1 MSIRLYIGNL
11 PKEVMER
18 QELQDVFQEE
28 GDSVTTKLITDRK
41 TGKW

>member
-1 MSIRLYIGNL
+1 
-11 PKEVMER
+11 MER